1 MSQRKPRKAK
11 PVTYH
16 VIPVFF
22 LDVAEPFRIPHVEDI
37 EALNVPDYVQQCMRE
52 LLGNIPEPYKVSY
65 IQVIPKPS
73 GYRAED
79 VIGPVGP

>member
-1 MSQRKPRKAK
+1 
-11 PVTYH
+11 
-16 VIPVFF
+16 
-22 LDVAEPFRIPHVEDI
+22 
-37 EALNVPDYVQQCMRE
+37 MRE